1 MHSTIHHVEGKE
13 YFGQIM
19 EACQVCSNAACR
31 LCANA
36 LFSVAYQKYKVVLFM
51 TTMSPSRTQDLMA
64 QRIQHVARGVGTA
77 HPIIAARASG
87 ARLWDIEGREYI
99 DFIGGIGVMNVGHNH
114 PRVVEAVKAQLDQL
128 THACFQVTMYE
139 PYIQLAA
146 KLNSVFPGVGP
157 AKSILFTSGAEA
169 VENSIKIARA
179 ATNRSAVI
187 AFTHSFHGRTLM
199 GMSLTGKARPYK
211 QNFGPFAPEIYHASY
226 PYTYH
231 GWTTEKALASLR
243 ELFETAVAPDRV
255 AAIIIEPV
263 LGEGGFV
270 AAPTDFLQALRDIAT
285 QHGIMLIVDEIQC
298 GFGRTGR
305 HYAIEHSGVKPDM
318 VVFAKS
324 VAGGLP
330 ISGVTGRSD
339 VMDAPEPGGLGGTY
353 AGNPL
358 ACAAA
363 LAVFDIMED
372 EKLLARSEQIGQ
384 KLMAVF
390 QELQTQ
396 YPLIGD
402 VRGVGAMIGVEFVL
416 DHETHAPAVAQVNR
430 IVEIARENGLLL
442 LKAGMYGNVIRVLV
456 PLVATDRDLD
466 EALAIFQAA
475 FTEAL
480 A

>member
-1 MHSTIHHVEGKE
+1 
-13 YFGQIM
+13 
-19 EACQVCSNAACR
+19 
-31 LCANA
+31 
-36 LFSVAYQKYKVVLFM
+36 M
-51 TTMSPSRTQDLMA
+51 TTTTPSRTQDLMA

-77 HPIIAARASG
+77 HPIVAARASG

-99 DFIGGIGVMNVGHNH
+99 DFIGGIGVMNVGHSH
-114 PRVVEAVKAQLDQL
+114 PRVVEAVKAQVEQI
-128 THACFQVTMYE
+128 THAAFQVTMYE
-139 PYIQLAA
+139 SYIQLAA
-146 KLNSVFPGVGP
+146 KLNSVFPGEGP

-179 ATNRSAVI
+179 ATNRAAVI
-187 AFTHSFHGRTLM
+187 SFTHSFHGRTLM
-199 GMSLTGKARPYK
+199 GMSLTGKSRPYK
-211 QNFGPFAPEIYHASY
+211 QNFGPFAPEIYHAPY
-226 PYTYH
+226 PYAYH

-243 ELFETAVAPDRV
+243 ELFETEIAPERV

-270 AAPTDFLQALRDIAT
+270 AAPTDFLQTLREITT
-285 QHGIMLIVDEIQC
+285 QYGIMLIADEIQC
-298 GFGRTGR
+298 GFGRTGH

-330 ISGVTGRSD
+330 LSGVTGRSD

-353 AGNPL
+353 AGNPI

-363 LAVFDIMED
+363 LAVFDIME
-372 EKLLARSEQIGQ
+372 EENLLVRSEQIGQ
-384 KLMAVF
+384 RLMSAF
-390 QELQTQ
+390 QDLQKQ
-396 YPLIGD
+396 HSIIGD
-402 VRGVGAMIGVEFVL
+402 VRGLGGMIGVEFVL

-456 PLVATDRDLD
+456 PLVATDQDLD
-466 EALAIFQAA
+466 EAISIFQAA
-475 FTEAL
+475 CTEAL